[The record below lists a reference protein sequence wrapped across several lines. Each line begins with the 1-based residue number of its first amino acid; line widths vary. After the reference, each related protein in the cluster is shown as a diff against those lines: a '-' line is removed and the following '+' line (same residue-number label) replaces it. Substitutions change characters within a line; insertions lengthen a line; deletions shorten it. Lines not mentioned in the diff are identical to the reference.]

1 VGNVLRT
8 NDRQLLLY
16 QVTPGCAVLSGRFSR
31 RRLVGAKSPSV
42 RAMVPRLAMLGAQ
55 LVGSGGYRPI
65 ALQQW

>member
-42 RAMVPRLAMLGAQ
+42 RAAVPRLAMLGAQ
-55 LVGSGGYRPI
+55 SIDNGAYRPI